1 MSPEGR
7 LGFDALN
14 AALKAA
20 GEETRLRVLALLA
33 EAELTVSDLT
43 DILRQS
49 QPRISRHL
57 KLLAEAGLVERF
69 REGTW
74 AFFRLSEQGGGAAVA
89 RALLDRLDPADQT
102 IARDRARLTSVRQ
115 TRAAAAQ
122 AYFRAHAA
130 EWDRIRKLHVTDAAV
145 EDAIR
150 AALADKPFRSLLDL
164 GTGTGRMLELFG
176 GVIERGLGLDLSL
189 DMLLLA
195 RDRLERA
202 SLKNCSVRQ
211 GDLYDLPLANDS
223 FDVVILHQV
232 LHFLDDGARAIREA
246 ARVLRPGGRLL
257 VVDFAPHEQEFLREQ
272 FAHRRLGFAS
282 ETMTQW
288 MAASGLEPVLHKS
301 LKPEP
306 GSDGKIAVSLWLAR
320 DTRALMAV
328 PASRE
333 VA

>member
-1 MSPEGR
+1 MSQSGR

-74 AFFRLSEQGGGAAVA
+74 AFFRLAEHGGGAAVA
-89 RALLDRLDPADQT
+89 RALLDRLDPKDQT
-102 IARDRARLTSVRQ
+102 IERDRARLASVRAA
-115 TRAAAAQ
+115 RAAAAQ
-122 AYFRAHAA
+122 AYFREHAA
-130 EWDRIRKLHVTDAAV
+130 EWDRIRKLHVADEAV
-145 EDAIR
+145 EAAIV

-176 GVIERGLGLDLSL
+176 PQIERGLGLDLSL

-202 SLKNCSVRQ
+202 GLKHCSVRQ
-211 GDLYDLPLANDS
+211 GDIYDLPLANDS

-257 VVDFAPHEQEFLREQ
+257 VVDFAPHQEEFLREQ
-272 FAHRRLGFAS
+272 FAHRRLGFAP
-282 ETMTQW
+282 ETVTQW
-288 MAASGLEPVLHKS
+288 MTASGLEPVLHKS
-301 LKPEP
+301 LKPEA
-306 GSDGKIAVSLWLAR
+306 GGKIAVSLWLAR
-320 DTRALMAV
+320 DVRALMAV